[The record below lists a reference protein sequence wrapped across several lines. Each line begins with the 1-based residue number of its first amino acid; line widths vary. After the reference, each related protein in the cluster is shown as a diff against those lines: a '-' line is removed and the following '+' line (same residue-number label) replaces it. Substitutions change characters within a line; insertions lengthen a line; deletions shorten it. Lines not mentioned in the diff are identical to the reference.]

1 MCSATLSTNKCLFL
15 SGTYGEEDPNKYEID
30 SDDDDDLP
38 FACFICREPFKHPVV
53 TKCKHYFCEK
63 CALAH
68 YRKSKRCYVCDEQ
81 TYGVFNPAK
90 DIIKKIKDQEKK
102 AEERNTVDNEIG
114 DAGDGDD

>member
-1 MCSATLSTNKCLFL
+1 
-15 SGTYGEEDPNKYEID
+15 
-30 SDDDDDLP
+30 
-38 FACFICREPFKHPVV
+38 
-53 TKCKHYFCEK
+53 
-63 CALAH
+63 
-68 YRKSKRCYVCDEQ
+68 VCDEQ